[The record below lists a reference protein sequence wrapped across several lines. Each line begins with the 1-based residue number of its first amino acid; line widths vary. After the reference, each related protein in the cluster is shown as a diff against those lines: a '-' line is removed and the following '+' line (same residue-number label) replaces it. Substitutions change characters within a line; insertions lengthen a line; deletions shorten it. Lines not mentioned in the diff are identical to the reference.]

1 MAIPQHIDALT
12 VGSSAFIQGDTIQL
26 TADEQHRR
34 QFALRKMWA
43 MTMVAEMKRRRI
55 SWDKI
60 RELTGK
66 SRPAWNNVCGSG
78 YVPRVVDGLSD
89 EERKEIHD
97 GNNYRPVSNKFIG
110 DVTASVESHGYSIH
124 SLAFRNAFD
133 LGMRVVVTAKAL
145 FEFQDVQR
153 GLLLHLDDDASVLD
167 FIDGNLKP
175 TKDVVTIVNGIKDG
189 WDTMGRPFPLLCTE
203 NVEVGGYNALF
214 YVCDVECLVFGVDE
228 ETGRPNDKAVNA
240 LEEWEVQQWSKEDLN
255 PDEGITP
262 IEEFQDVPTGDQNIP
277 IDGGRFTPPKQVL
290 LKDAIAQAD
299 ALVPQGILK
308 ADDGKPLT
316 ADMGGFFVQLPRT
329 EVLPQMINNQ
339 RQAAFH
345 VIVQFNDKN
354 EPIGTVVMHNPK
366 GGFSVNGL

>member
-1 MAIPQHIDALT
+1 
-12 VGSSAFIQGDTIQL
+12 
-26 TADEQHRR
+26 
-34 QFALRKMWA
+34 
-43 MTMVAEMKRRRI
+43 MKRRSI

-66 SRPAWNNVCGSG
+66 SRPAWNNVCFSG
-78 YVPRVVDGLSD
+78 YVPRVVIEMEDKK
-89 EERKEIHD
+89 ERNEIETARK
-97 GNNYRPVSNKFIG
+97 YRPVSNKFIE
-110 DVTASVESHGYSIH
+110 DVAASVEAHGYTIQSR
-124 SLAFRNAFD
+124 AFRTSFD
-133 LGMRVVVTAKAL
+133 VGMRVVVTNEVL
-145 FEFQDVQR
+145 FQFNQCPQR
-153 GLLLHLDDDASVLD
+153 GLLAHLDGDEVLE
-167 FIDGNLKP
+167 FIDANLKP
-175 TKDVVTIVNGIKDG
+175 TKDVVTLVNGIKDG

-203 NVEVGGYNALF
+203 NHQVGEYDALF
-214 YVCDVECLVFGVDE
+214 YLCDVEKTVFGIDE

-240 LEEWEVQQWSKEDLN
+240 LEQWDYHEWSKEHPMVD

-262 IEEFQDVPTGDQNIP
+262 IKDFQDVPTDDPNIP
-277 IDGGRFTPPKQVL
+277 PDGGRFTPPKQVK

-299 ALVPQGILK
+299 AMVNSIIK

-339 RQAAFH
+339 GQAAFH

-366 GGFSVNGL
+366 GGFSVNGI